1 MVLSGAGAG
10 IRTGD
15 ELGMGGRE
23 GGSEG
28 ETLRLFKISFQIPNT
43 EVNQPPKRVNYTK
56 PQ

>member
-15 ELGMGGRE
+15 ELGNGGE

-28 ETLRLFKISFQIPNT
+28 ETLKLFKISFQIPNT